1 MNIPLFSSKLKRA
14 RELLNRT
21 QTQIAKDSGVKQ
33 PHISDMEKRE
43 KSLIPKRYFD
53 YLHSQGVDLNS
64 LFDETVDV
72 RLRPSSATA
81 PSIPALEAM
90 RDMVSHIES
99 VAAPPPWLSELL
111 QMNRL
116 VQEMNGRL
124 QRLEDERGKKGP
136 PAENKA
142 S

>member
-53 YLHSQGVDLNS
+53 YLHSQGIDLNS
-64 LFDETVDV
+64 LFDEAIEV
-72 RLRPSSATA
+72 RLRSDVA
-81 PSIPALEAM
+81 PEPITPALDAL
-90 RDMVSHIES
+90 RDTVSHIES

-136 PAENKA
+136 PAESKA